1 MTPKIK
7 KLTQLLQRKAGCTSM
22 EIIAVIGTVSPHS
35 RLSDL
40 KRKGWTITKK
50 RVKGK
55 TYHKYFGTPPKGTK

>member
-7 KLTQLLQRKAGCTSM
+7 KLTQLLQRKTGATSM
-22 EIIAVIGTVSPHS
+22 EIIDAIGTVSPHS

-50 RVKGK
+50 RVNGK